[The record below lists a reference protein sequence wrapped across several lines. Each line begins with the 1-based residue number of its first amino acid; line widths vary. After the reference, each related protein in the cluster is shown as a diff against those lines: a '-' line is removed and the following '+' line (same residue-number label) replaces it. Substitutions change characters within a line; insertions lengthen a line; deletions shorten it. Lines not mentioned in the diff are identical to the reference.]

1 MASRDVTADPGGAD
15 LTRRS
20 SGGLAAAAQRL
31 TTETKAFF
39 KTSEWWTYLAI
50 VIAILIAGN
59 SVEGEEGG
67 SDFFAADKV
76 WLYIT
81 FCPVALLFA
90 ASSGAAR
97 RTPCS
102 ASCGLYTRASYAAF
116 GVQGATAW
124 SRARW

>member
-20 SGGLAAAAQRL
+20 SGGLGAAAQRL
-31 TTETKAFF
+31 ATETKAFF

-81 FCPVALLFA
+81 LLTIGYMISRGIA
-90 ASSGAAR
+90 KSGVR
-97 RTPCS
+97 DP
-102 ASCGLYTRASYAAF
+102 Y
-116 GVQGATAW
+116 W
-124 SRARW
+124 SERGDRNADH